1 MFWDHALW
9 KYILLS
15 YTFLFW
21 WNRWFRMM
29 KDIGALKVIFTH
41 TDESFHFT
49 HTDRKASLGESFEIR
64 GYNLMVKTVRAL
76 KWTFNLWVT
85 RRSPEWLSFC
95 VASTRMTCTY
105 LCVHKR
111 QLFYERY
118 IQVKTWNKCEIRI
131 KIVPRNKPFKLK
143 KKLKS
148 K

>member
-1 MFWDHALW
+1 MLCGNTSYYHIHSYSGEIDDSGWWRILVLW
-9 KYILLS
+9 KLC
-15 YTFLFW
+15 
-21 WNRWFRMM
+21 
-29 KDIGALKVIFTH
+29 FTH

-76 KWTFNLWVT
+76 KWTFNLWVA

-105 LCVHKR
+105 PCVHKR

-118 IQVKTWNKCEIRI
+118 IQVKMWNKCEIRI
-131 KIVPRNKPFKLK
+131 EIVPRNKPFKLK